1 MEISHAFVHECLGQA
16 VQFGEDAGFK
26 ISCALIDANGRTMG
40 VLRHSKAGWATPEIA
55 VGKAIVA
62 VVYHTP
68 TADLYERWQRE
79 RPLFGA
85 NVASWGAQRG
95 WYVCEGGV
103 PVKES
108 DGSVLFSVGISGCF
122 PATKDDE
129 VARQTAQWAEAQLG
143 IETSG

>member
-1 MEISHAFVHECLGQA
+1 MGVSHELVQSCLGHALQ
-16 VQFGEDAGFK
+16 VGEEAGFK
-26 ISCALIDANGRTMG
+26 VSCAVIDESGRTLG
-40 VLRHSKAGWATPEIA
+40 VLRHEQAGWATPEIA
-55 VGKAIVA
+55 IGKAIVA

-68 TADLYERWQRE
+68 TAQLYDRWQKD

-103 PVKES
+103 PVFGP
-108 DGSVLFSVGISGCF
+108 DGRVLLGVGISGCF

-129 VARQTAQWAEAQLG
+129 VAQSVGNWLAERLADIG
-143 IETSG
+143 

>member
-1 MEISHAFVHECLGQA
+1 MTVSHELVQSCLTYA
-16 VQFGEDAGFK
+16 LRVGEEAGFK
-26 ISCALIDANGRTMG
+26 VSCAVIDESGRTLG
-40 VLRHSKAGWATPEIA
+40 VLRHEEAGWATPEIA

-68 TADLYERWQRE
+68 TAQLYERWQRD

-103 PVKES
+103 PVQGS
-108 DGSVLFSVGISGCF
+108 DGRVLLGLGISGCF
-122 PATKDDE
+122 PAIKDDE
-129 VARQTAQWAEAQLG
+129 VAQRTAEWVTERLAENQ
-143 IETSG
+143 

>member
-1 MEISHAFVHECLGQA
+1 MGVSHELVHSCLA
-16 VQFGEDAGFK
+16 YALEAGEEAGFK
-26 ISCALIDANGRTMG
+26 VSCAVIDDSGRTLG
-40 VLRHSKAGWATPEIA
+40 VLRHQEAGWATPEIA
-55 VGKAIVA
+55 LGKAIVA

-68 TADLYERWQRE
+68 TAQLYDRWQRE

-103 PVKES
+103 PVHDS
-108 DGSVLFSVGISGCF
+108 DGRVVAGLGISGCF

-129 VARQTAQWAEAQLG
+129 VAQRAADWFAERLAQR
-143 IETSG
+143 

>member
-1 MEISHAFVHECLGQA
+1 MVITHELVQSCLGEGVRA
-16 VQFGEDAGFK
+16 GESAGFK
-26 ISCALIDANGRTMG
+26 VSCAVIDANGRTLG
-40 VLRHSKAGWATPEIA
+40 VLRHEEAGWATPEIA

-85 NVASWGAQRG
+85 NVASWGSARG

-103 PVKES
+103 PVHGQ
-108 DGSVLFSVGISGCF
+108 DGHVLLGIGISGCF
-122 PATKDDE
+122 PAMKDDE
-129 VARQTAQWAEAQLG
+129 VARATAAWIADRLVE
-143 IETSG
+143 SPH

>member
-1 MEISHAFVHECLGQA
+1 MTVSHELVQSCLTYG
-16 VQFGEDAGFK
+16 VKTGKEAGFNV
-26 ISCALIDANGRTMG
+26 SCAIIDSGGRTLG
-40 VLRHSKAGWATPEIA
+40 VLRHEDAGWATPEIA

-68 TADLYERWQRE
+68 TADLYKRWQAE

-103 PVKES
+103 PVHGA
-108 DGSVLFSVGISGCF
+108 DGKVLLAVGISGCF

-129 VARQTAQWAEAQLG
+129 VAREIADWITHQLAG
-143 IETSG
+143 SQ

>member
-1 MEISHAFVHECLGQA
+1 MKVSHELVQSCLAYGVQA
-16 VQFGEDAGFK
+16 GEEAGFK
-26 ISCALIDANGRTMG
+26 VSCAVIDANGRTLG
-40 VLRHSKAGWATPEIA
+40 VLRHSEAGWATPEIA

-68 TADLYERWQRE
+68 TADLYQRWQAE

-85 NVASWGAQRG
+85 NVASFGAQRG

-103 PVKES
+103 PVHDS
-108 DGSVLFSVGISGCF
+108 NGHVVVGVGISGCF

-129 VARQTAQWAEAQLG
+129 VARRTAEWLSNGIAEAQA
-143 IETSG
+143 

>member
-1 MEISHAFVHECLGQA
+1 MTVSHELVQSCLAYGVA
-16 VQFGEDAGFK
+16 AGEEEGFMV
-26 ISCALIDANGRTMG
+26 SCAVIDGNGRTLG
-40 VLRHSKAGWATPEIA
+40 VLRHENAGWATPEIA

-68 TADLYERWQRE
+68 TADLYQRWQSE

-103 PVKES
+103 PVRGEGG
-108 DGSVLFSVGISGCF
+108 DVVVAIGISGCF

-129 VARQTAQWAEAQLG
+129 VARRTADWLAERL
-143 IETSG
+143 SGSSR